1 MVESEKAPPEILSDA
16 YTGLQ
21 KATADGDHQKVYE
34 CTKEII
40 KYGDAEKVKQAT
52 SAHIVSLIR
61 LRRLDDAFQFV
72 NGNNKRRQEYQMEL
86 AYIQHRRNQNQKAL
100 EILEKIPQGSRDSQY
115 NRLMAQVTYKLGL
128 L

>member
-1 MVESEKAPPEILSDA
+1 
-16 YTGLQ
+16 
-21 KATADGDHQKVYE
+21 
-34 CTKEII
+34 
-40 KYGDAEKVKQAT
+40 
-52 SAHIVSLIR
+52 
-61 LRRLDDAFQFV
+61 
-72 NGNNKRRQEYQMEL
+72 MEL